1 MGRTG
6 GICEPESESVAI
18 QEGGEVAATQQ
29 QQTRQQ
35 KLLEPKRGI
44 ARIDKPR
51 GNVGRDRESAFGL
64 EQHDAHGLHES
75 EGSIVAAVEPR
86 MAHVTADT
94 AARLARELGAPLVF
108 IYVRER
114 PPAILGSPN
123 YQRRLTEDLV
133 RGRRTLDTA
142 LAAARRHGVMSYG
155 EIVEGDPATRIVEF
169 ANARKAQLLVV
180 GPRRRRFWPSVLR
193 RVIRSSEQP
202 VVVAVR
208 LQTGWRGH
216 GFPRRRGR
224 LNKTQ
229 DHAPSSAF
237 LSPGLANHGCRLR
250 PN

>member
-1 MGRTG
+1 MGSTR
-6 GICEPESESVAI
+6 GICEPELESAAI
-18 QEGGEVAATQQ
+18 QEGGEVVAAHPK
-29 QQTRQQ
+29 QTRQT
-35 KLLEPKRGI
+35 KLF
-44 ARIDKPR
+44 KP
-51 GNVGRDRESAFGL
+51 ETAFGP
-64 EQHDAHGLHES
+64 EQHHAHRLYES

-86 MAHVTADT
+86 MAHITADT

-114 PPAILGSPN
+114 PLAILGSPY

-142 LAAARRHGVMSYG
+142 LAGASRHGVMSYG
-155 EIVEGDPATRIVEF
+155 EIVEGKPATRIVEF
-169 ANARKAQLLVV
+169 ASARKAQLLVV

-208 LQTGWRGH
+208 LRTGWRGP

-224 LNKTQ
+224 LIKTQ
-229 DHAPSSAF
+229 DQASSNAF
-237 LSPGLANHGCRLR
+237 LSHGLANQGCRLAQLTGGGR
-250 PN
+250 